1 MDTYHEVFQKHVRS
15 LEAQLEDA
23 HETIADLELD
33 AQEKDE
39 LIANMARDLRRL
51 RADRELSV
59 IETILP
65 DTSEVA

>member
-39 LIANMARDLRRL
+39 LIASMVCELRRL
-51 RADRELSV
+51 RADREFSV
-59 IETILP
+59 VESIH
-65 DTSEVA
+65 SEVA